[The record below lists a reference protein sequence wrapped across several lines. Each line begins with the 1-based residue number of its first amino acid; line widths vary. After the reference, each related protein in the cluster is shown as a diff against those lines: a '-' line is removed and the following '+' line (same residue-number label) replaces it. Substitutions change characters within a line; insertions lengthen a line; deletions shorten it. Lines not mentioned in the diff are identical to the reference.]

1 MDGTIL
7 EIDKSFEN
15 NLRERNPQLGR
26 VEGVPDGNV
35 LGLVE
40 GDVVAVNHF
49 TFYGDIGANKSF
61 KLQDHFVHDGKMIFR
76 ATLRQMFFKYNDK
89 TPECFEDYILCEK
102 HTEPEEHFGVYFGD
116 KTTWVCTHGCYVGS
130 EVVTLKNAPYLITLD
145 RKEYYKVRKDEVVWA
160 GGVVGEN
167 MLVRILPDKEHSLY
181 TIKTNNQTAIALTS
195 LGEVMIGDTIQI
207 WKNQGVET
215 PDGYVVGQET
225 IIGIWTDQ
233 SNLEITKLQP
243 TT

>member
-7 EIDKSFEN
+7 AIDKSFEN

-26 VEGVPDGNV
+26 VEAVPDDNE
-35 LGLVE
+35 LGLSE

-61 KLQDHFVHDGKMIFR
+61 KIQDHVTDGGRMIFR

-89 TPECFEDYILCEK
+89 IPECFEDYILCTK

-116 KTTWVCTHGCYVGS
+116 KTSWVCTHGAYQGS

-167 MLVRILPDKEHSLY
+167 LLVRILPDKEHAIHVL
-181 TIKTNNQTAIALTS
+181 KTNNQTAIALTS
-195 LGEVMIGDTIQI
+195 LGEIMIGDVIQI
-207 WKNQGVET
+207 YRNQGVET
-215 PDGYVVGQET
+215 PDGYAVGAET
-225 IIGIWTDQ
+225 IIGTWIDHQQFQQTAQ
-233 SNLEITKLQP
+233 
-243 TT
+243 